1 MNDALR
7 VPDLAERERALD
19 PTRSYIVQAPA
30 GSGKT
35 ELLIQRFLALLG
47 RVERPE
53 EITAITFTIK
63 AAAEMRLRVFE
74 ALRAAR
80 REARPDALHEARTW
94 DLARAALAR
103 NDALG
108 WKLEES
114 ADRVRVQTI
123 DALCASLTRQ
133 MPVLSQF
140 GAQPDVIEDA
150 SALFAE
156 TARDVAAMLEGP
168 DASVA
173 ADVAH
178 LLEHLD
184 NDAGKAQELIATML
198 AQRDHWLRML
208 LKRSDRASLEGAL
221 EEVRQ
226 STVAAALAQWPD
238 GIDSPPEGDV
248 ESWIAKAKEWLTKD
262 GKKWL
267 ERAAVP
273 PDIRASDAVR
283 SAMHEV
289 KKLPDARYTDDQW
302 EALQAIVRL
311 APLAAA
317 QLRVVFAKHG
327 KADFVEFS
335 QGALRA
341 LGTDDEP
348 TDLMLVLDY
357 RIHHIL
363 VDEFQDTS
371 QSQFQ
376 LLEKLT
382 SGWEPGDGRT
392 LFVVGDPM
400 QSIYRFREAEVALF
414 LRAWR
419 DGIGTVS
426 LEPLTLSANFR
437 SQAGI
442 VDWVNASFSRIMPL
456 AQDIHG
462 GAVSYSPSRAVHA
475 AESEAVK
482 IHAFFDGDAAGE
494 GRRVAEVAAAALA
507 DSGRDPG
514 KSATVA
520 ILVRNRNHLV
530 EILPRLRD
538 ANIKFRAVEIESLGH
553 RPAVQDLLAL
563 TRALSHLADRV
574 AWLAVLRAPW
584 CGLTLAD
591 LHVLGSDK
599 AITLWEAL
607 NDGACV
613 GALCAGGAK
622 RAERA
627 REVLARSLA
636 TRRRASLRD
645 SVEGAW
651 LALGG
656 PACVESDTDL
666 EDAEIYLDHLESVE
680 EAGALADL
688 AAFEESVAKLFALPD
703 LDAPDC
709 LQVMTIHKAKGL
721 EFDTVIV
728 PRLAAGTGKDE
739 RKLFL
744 WMETPDSSLLLA
756 PINPVGSE
764 SEAIYN
770 LIRGLD
776 KRKAEHE
783 MGRLLY
789 VAATRARRR
798 LHLMGDVKRDGHGGV
813 NEPGSGSL
821 LRKLWGVVAHEF
833 ATPGERRAAPYDGAP
848 PVAPDMQ
855 GLLRRLA
862 VDRLDYQ
869 VPAVARWNAPPDASV
884 NEEIEFSWVG
894 DTARRV
900 GSVVHRW
907 MQRIAE
913 DEMKGW
919 NRARIE
925 KERAAIASELA
936 ARGVVESDLA
946 AACDR
951 VIAALASSI
960 EDKRGRWL
968 LGPQTNARNEYR
980 ISAIVDGVRRDMV
993 IDRMFEDL
1001 AGAWIV
1007 DYKTSSHEGAELE
1020 RFLAGEEERYRP
1032 QLERYA
1038 AALAKLG
1045 SKRGLYF
1052 PLLKGWREWTSNE
1065 EVTP

>member
-7 VPDLAERERALD
+7 VSDLGERERALD
-19 PTRSYIVQAPA
+19 PALSFIVQAPA

-35 ELLIQRFLALLG
+35 ELLIQRYLALLG

-63 AAAEMRLRVFE
+63 AAAEMRLRVFA
-74 ALRAAR
+74 ALRMAR
-80 REARPDALHEARTW
+80 HESRPHAPHESRTW
-94 DLARAALAR
+94 DLARIALER

-114 ADRVRVQTI
+114 ADRLRVQTI

-140 GAQPDVIEDA
+140 GAQPEVIEDA

-156 TARDVAAMLEGP
+156 AARDVIAMLEGP
-168 DASVA
+168 DKPVA

-184 NDAGKAQELIATML
+184 NDAAKAGELIATML

-208 LKRSDRASLEGAL
+208 GKNPDRASLEAAL
-221 EEVRQ
+221 DEVRRA
-226 STVAAALAQWPD
+226 TVGVALLLWPEGVD
-238 GIDSPPEGDV
+238 APPEGDV
-248 ESWIAKAKEWLTKD
+248 EAWMALANRWLTKD

-267 ERAAVP
+267 DKAAIAP
-273 PDIRASDAVR
+273 AVR
-283 SAMHEV
+283 ERDALRKAMREIG
-289 KKLPDARYTDDQW
+289 KLPPARYTDQQW
-302 EALQAIVRL
+302 EALEAIVRL

-341 LGTDDEP
+341 LGSEDEP

-357 RIHHIL
+357 RIRHIL
-363 VDEFQDTS
+363 VDEFLDTS

-419 DGIGTVS
+419 DGIGTVN

-462 GAVSYSPSRAVHA
+462 GAVTYSPSHAVHA
-475 AESEAVK
+475 AEAEAVK
-482 IHAFFDGDAAGE
+482 IHAFFDGDAAAE
-494 GRRVAEVAAAALA
+494 GRKVAEVAAAALA
-507 DSGRDPG
+507 DPGRDPA
-514 KSATVA
+514 KPASVA
-520 ILVRNRNHLV
+520 ILVRNRSHLAQ
-530 EILPRLRD
+530 ILPRLRE
-538 ANIKFRAVEIESLGH
+538 AKVKFRAVEIESLGH

-563 TRALSHLADRV
+563 TRALTHLGDRV

-591 LHVLGSDK
+591 LHVLG
-599 AITLWEAL
+599 AVRAVTLWEAL
-607 NDGACV
+607 RDGTRLA
-613 GALCAGGAK
+613 ALSADGRK
-622 RAERA
+622 RAERTRDA
-627 REVLARSLA
+627 LSRVLAA
-636 TRRRASLRD
+636 RRRASLRD
-645 SVEGAW
+645 AVEGAW

-680 EAGALADL
+680 AAGALADL

-703 LDAPDC
+703 LGAPDC

-728 PRLAAGTGKDE
+728 PGLASTGGKDD

-744 WMETPDSSLLLA
+744 WMETPESSLLLA
-756 PINPVGSE
+756 PINPAGSDGE
-764 SEAIYN
+764 GIYE

-798 LHLMGDVKRDGHGGV
+798 LHLLGDAKRDDHGAAK
-813 NEPGSGSL
+813 EPPKGSL
-821 LRKLWGVVAHEF
+821 LRTLWQVVAHEF
-833 ATPGERRAAPYDGAP
+833 ATPGERRTASYEGGPAV
-848 PVAPDMQ
+848 PVAHQ
-855 GLLRRLA
+855 GMLRRLA
-862 VDRLDYQ
+862 IDRFDYATPAAARWT
-869 VPAVARWNAPPDASV
+869 VPAETRVSDQ
-884 NEEIEFSWVG
+884 IEFSWVG

-907 MQRIAE
+907 LQRIAE
-913 DEMKGW
+913 DEAKGW
-919 NRARIE
+919 TRARIE
-925 KERAAIASELA
+925 RELPAIMNELT
-936 ARGVVESDLA
+936 ARGVVEGDLA
-946 AACDR
+946 TASAR
-951 VIAALASSI
+951 VIAALTSSL
-960 EDKRGRWL
+960 EDPRGKWL
-968 LGPQTNARNEYR
+968 LGPQPNARNEYR
-980 ISAIVDGVRRDMV
+980 VSTVIDGVRHDLA
-993 IDRMFEDL
+993 IDRWWEDL

-1007 DYKTSSHEGAELE
+1007 DYKTSGHEGADLD
-1020 RFLAGEEERYRP
+1020 RFLAGEEARYRG

-1038 AALAKLG
+1038 LALARPG
-1045 SKRGLYF
+1045 ARRGLYF
-1052 PLLKGWREWTSNE
+1052 PLLKGWREWT
-1065 EVTP
+1065 